1 MSPTL
6 QFLLT
11 IFVGLVIL
19 VAPLVLIFGVLY
31 PLKRRFEPQTGTASS
46 RFKMPFNAHP
56 IGVAAICLIGVAAI
70 GIVAYTLVTNQF
82 VDLMILFRDFVVLAY
97 MFLLRFVAPF
107 GVLYFGGTWLERRL
121 NPAAVRAR
129 RPISERVPL
138 LKRLPALSPRGT
150 LVALSLAILWL
161 AAVGIAIS
169 RFFFGLSYVTN
180 LTDEFPWGLWIGFD
194 VVSGVALAAGG
205 FVVAGTVHVFNI
217 RRYHPIVRPAILT
230 ALLGYL
236 LVIVGLLFDL
246 GRWYNVW
253 HPIFGA
259 PFGMANIHSPMLE
272 VAWCVVLYT
281 VVLMLEFS
289 PVVLEKF
296 KVEWALKIMRAI
308 TIPLVIL
315 GMCLSTLHQSSLGSL
330 FLIAPEKVNPL
341 WYSAWMPVFFFL
353 SAVGVGLGMTI
364 LESNLSSR
372 ALGRAL
378 ENDLLAGLGRAA
390 SVVIAIYLLAR
401 FVELLARGAIGYA
414 FLPGFHATIFWVEI
428 MAGFVAPMMLMAF
441 KRVRA
446 QPALVFLSGGLIVFG
461 VVFNR
466 LNTSLLGWWQYAKG
480 GAVYIPS
487 WNEVVI
493 TVTLVS
499 LGVVVFGLAAKF
511 LPLFPEEKH
520 AHATVTH

>member
-11 IFVGLVIL
+11 VFVGLAVL
-19 VAPLVLIFGVLY
+19 VAPFVLIFGVLY
-31 PLKRRFEPQTGTASS
+31 LLKRRLESQTEVAPS

-56 IGVAAICLIGVAAI
+56 IAAAAICLVVVAAI
-70 GIVAYTLVTNQF
+70 GIVGYALVTNQF
-82 VDLMILFRDFVVLAY
+82 VDLMILFRDAVVLAY
-97 MFLLRFVAPF
+97 MFLLRVVAPIV
-107 GVLYFGGTWLERRL
+107 VLYFAGSWFERKL
-121 NPAAVRAR
+121 NPAAARAR
-129 RPISERVPL
+129 RPIGERVPI
-138 LKRLPALSPRGT
+138 LKRLPSLTPRGT
-150 LVALSLAILWL
+150 VVALFITILWL
-161 AAVGIAIS
+161 SAIGIAIS

-205 FVVAGTVHVFNI
+205 FVVAGTVHVFNLK
-217 RRYHPIVRPAILT
+217 RYHPIVRPAILT

-236 LVIVGLLFDL
+236 LVIFGLLFDL

-253 HPIFGA
+253 HPIF
-259 PFGMANIHSPMLE
+259 MYNVHSPMLE
-272 VAWCVVLYT
+272 VAWCVMLYS

-289 PVVLEKF
+289 PVVLEKL
-296 KVEWALKIMRAI
+296 KIEWALKVMRII

-330 FLIAPEKVNPL
+330 FLVAPEKINPL
-341 WYSAWMPVFFFL
+341 WYSAWMPFFFFL
-353 SAVGVGLGMTI
+353 SAIGVGLGMTI
-364 LESNLSSR
+364 LESNFSSR

-390 SVVIAIYLLAR
+390 SVVLAIYLIAR
-401 FVELLARGAIGYA
+401 FAELIVSGAIGYA
-414 FLPGFHATIFWVEI
+414 FQPGFHMTIFWIEI
-428 MAGFVAPMMLMAF
+428 ILGFAVPMGLMAF
-441 KRVRA
+441 KRFRTK
-446 QPALVFLSGGLIVFG
+446 PGLVFLSGGLIVFG

-480 GAVYIPS
+480 GAVYVPS
-487 WNEVVI
+487 WNEVII
-493 TVTLVS
+493 TVTLIS

-511 LPLFPEEKH
+511 LPLFPEESH
-520 AHATVTH
+520 AHA

>member
-11 IFVGLVIL
+11 IFVGLVVV
-19 VAPLVLIFGVLY
+19 VAPFVLIFGVLY
-31 PLKRRFEPQTGTASS
+31 PLKRRFEPQTEITRA
-46 RFKMPFNAHP
+46 RFQMPFNAHP
-56 IGVAAICLIGVAAI
+56 IAVAALSLVVVAAI
-70 GIVAYTLVTNQF
+70 GIIGYALVTNQF
-82 VDLMILFRDFVVLAY
+82 VDLMILFRDAIVLAY

-107 GVLYFGGTWLERRL
+107 VILYFAGSWLERKL
-121 NPAAVRAR
+121 NPNSVR
-129 RPISERVPL
+129 RPISERVPM
-138 LKRLPALSPRGT
+138 LKRLPALAPRGT
-150 LVALSLAILWL
+150 LVALFLTILWL
-161 AAVGIAIS
+161 SAIGIAIS

-194 VVSGVALAAGG
+194 AVSGVALAAGG
-205 FVVAGTVHVFNI
+205 FVVAGTVHVFNLK
-217 RRYHPIVRPAILT
+217 RYHPIVRPAILT

-253 HPIFGA
+253 HPIF
-259 PFGMANIHSPMLE
+259 MWNVHSPMLE
-272 VAWCVVLYT
+272 VAWCVMLYS

-296 KVEWALKIMRAI
+296 KIEWALKIMRAI
-308 TIPLVIL
+308 TVPLVIL

-330 FLIAPEKVNPL
+330 FLIAPEKINPL

-364 LESNLSSR
+364 LESNFSSR

-378 ENDLLAGLGRAA
+378 ESDLLAGLGRAA
-390 SVVIAIYLLAR
+390 SVVLALYLLAR
-401 FVELLARGAIGYA
+401 FVELIARGAIGYA
-414 FLPGFHATIFWVEI
+414 FQPGFHATIFWIEI
-428 MAGFVAPMMLMAF
+428 VIGFAAPMALMTF

-446 QPALVFLSGGLIVFG
+446 KPGWVFLSGGLIVFG

-480 GAVYIPS
+480 GAVYIPTM
-487 WNEVVI
+487 NEIII
-493 TVTLVS
+493 TVTLIS

-520 AHATVTH
+520 APVTVTH